1 MESIIESV
9 FTDIFLKVIKLLKLC
24 NLSYLRLTVSLW
36 IQLEHCPAYEILC
49 TSQNTWYEILRT
61 IHKYPYFKL
70 NIFNHNREL
79 IVRCVLF
86 VVTYQLIIVFLQL
99 CFVI

>member
-36 IQLEHCPAYEILC
+36 IQFEHCPAYEISC
-49 TSQNTWYEILRT
+49 TPQNTWYEI
-61 IHKYPYFKL
+61 IVYI
-70 NIFNHNREL
+70 NVHNSS
-79 IVRCVLF
+79 
-86 VVTYQLIIVFLQL
+86 
-99 CFVI
+99 